1 MNHPARAHGGV
12 PAGRLGPVAFGEGLF
27 TGIAGDIFLGY
38 LPYPLVMLG
47 IALYTAYRAGH
58 LHRFA
63 FLLGSLTGFLL
74 PSLKNNDVL
83 GNLFQLAGNVL
94 VPLAVITAYYLF
106 SGAHFFATYARTG
119 RAWAITAGWA
129 VFTALWV
136 AFVLPSRLSVMLTPL
151 IWLCFLPLWSAHL
164 RVVHSLLFALVY
176 LAVLRLAGGPG
187 CSAWPLWAAVGGMCL
202 IPELLGRL
210 YPERKHSLD
219 SLPVMTPTLTFRQ
232 KLQGVQE
239 VLFLLIDFYA
249 LTMEKYKWF
258 PKIVPLGK
266 YIAAAGLI
274 LEIVSLFN
282 IQVLPVLNF
291 SLVLVTAGLLLL
303 LGGSDYGTAG
313 ICLGISGLALGVGK
327 GFLAGGFQPAAA
339 ALGLGLFLLGAVI
352 FLGRPA
358 ETKQER
364 EKWRNLNRE

>member
-1 MNHPARAHGGV
+1 MDHPARAHRGV
-12 PAGRLGPVAFGEGLF
+12 PASRLGPAAFGEGLV
-27 TGIAGDIFLGY
+27 TGIAGNIFLEY

-63 FLLGSLTGFLL
+63 FLLGSLAGFLL
-74 PSLKNNDVL
+74 PSLRNGDVL
-83 GNLFQLAGNVL
+83 EGFFQLAGNVL

-106 SGAHFFATYARTG
+106 SGAHFFATYSRTG

-176 LAVLRLAGGPG
+176 LAVLHLAGGPG
-187 CSAWPLWAAVGGMCL
+187 CSAWPLWVAVGGMSL
-202 IPELLGRL
+202 LPELLGRL
-210 YPERKHSLD
+210 YPERKHNLD

-249 LTMEKYKWF
+249 LHMEKYKWF
-258 PKIVPLGK
+258 VKIIPLGK

-274 LEIVSLFN
+274 LGIVSLFPA
-282 IQVLPVLNF
+282 QAPPVLNF
-291 SLVLVTAGLLLL
+291 SPVLVAAGLLLL
-303 LGGSDYGTAG
+303 LGGSDYGAAG
-313 ICLGISGLALGVGK
+313 ICLEISGLVLGAGR
-327 GFLAGGFQPAAA
+327 GFLSGGFQPAAA
-339 ALGLGLFLLGAVI
+339 AWGFGLFLLGAVI

-364 EKWRNLNRE
+364 EKWRNLNRD